1 MEIQPRDVFLPLAS
15 CCLLFNRTNYSLS
28 AVGAFMDEGEVLKGY
43 FFFNVVFLE
52 PELIKEVNERQTA
65 AGL

>member
-1 MEIQPRDVFLPLAS
+1 
-15 CCLLFNRTNYSLS
+15 
-28 AVGAFMDEGEVLKGY
+28 MDEGEVLKGY